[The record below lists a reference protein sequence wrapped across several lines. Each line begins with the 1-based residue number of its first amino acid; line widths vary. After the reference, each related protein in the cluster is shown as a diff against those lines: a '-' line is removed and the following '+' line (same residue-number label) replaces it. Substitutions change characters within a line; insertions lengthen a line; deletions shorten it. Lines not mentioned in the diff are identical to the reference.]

1 MRAQQRNIESR
12 VAHPIPARAG
22 IGLRAE
28 HYEEVLQT
36 HPDVGWLE
44 VHSENYFSE
53 GGRLWQMLGRIRE
66 HYPVSLHGVGLSLGS
81 TDPMDE
87 YHLKQLRRLIDYIEP
102 GLISE
107 HVSWS
112 SVRGHHFH
120 DLLPLPYTEEA
131 LNHLASRV
139 AQAQE
144 ILGRQILME
153 NLSSYVRYAHSTLS
167 EWEFLTE
174 LVARSGCGLLLDV
187 NNVYVSAVNHRFAPM
202 TYLNNIAP
210 AMVGEIHL
218 AGHTRRLHLGEPF
231 IIDTHDQ
238 PVSAEVWDLYDYAV
252 TRFEGVPVLIEW
264 DAALP
269 PLPVLV
275 AEAQR
280 AQYIM
285 DRRHALTA

>member
-1 MRAQQRNIESR
+1 MMLQQRNIESR
-12 VAHPIPARAG
+12 VAYPIPARAG

-28 HYEEVLQT
+28 HYEEILRCR
-36 HPDVGWLE
+36 PNIGWLE
-44 VHSENYFSE
+44 VHSENYFGV
-53 GGRLWQMLGRIRE
+53 GGRPWQVLGNIRQY
-66 HYPVSLHGVGLSLGS
+66 YPISLHGVGLSLGS
-81 TDPMDE
+81 TDPLDE
-87 YHLKQLRRLIDYIEP
+87 GHLKQLRRLIEYIEP

-131 LNHLASRV
+131 LTHLAKRV
-139 AQAQE
+139 IQAQE

-153 NLSSYVRYAHSTLS
+153 NLSSYVRYARSTMS
-167 EWEFLTE
+167 EWEFLTALAE
-174 LVARSGCGLLLDV
+174 RSGCGLLLDV
-187 NNVYVSAVNHRFAPM
+187 NNVYVSAVNHRFDPKI
-202 TYLNNIAP
+202 YLNNIAP
-210 AMVGEIHL
+210 GLVGEIHL
-218 AGHTRRLHLGEPF
+218 AGHTRRLRMGEPF

-252 TRFEGVPVLIEW
+252 ARFNGIPVLIEW

-280 AQYIM
+280 AQQIM